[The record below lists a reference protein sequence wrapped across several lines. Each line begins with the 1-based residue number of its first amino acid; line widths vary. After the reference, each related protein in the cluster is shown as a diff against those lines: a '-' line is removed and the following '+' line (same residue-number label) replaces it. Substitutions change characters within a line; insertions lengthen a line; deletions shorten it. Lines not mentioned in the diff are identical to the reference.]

1 MQYRDVPSSVVGVVQ
16 ANDRRRHV
24 SPAPRAWP
32 AAPGERSHR
41 VPAALRTALAAGA
54 LATAS
59 LAVHALDATPLAAQA
74 RAEQVHRAGE
84 PEGRL
89 LAYYSATM
97 VYSPLGAVA
106 PWQRWSV
113 GIEATWLP
121 SLSEA
126 QRRPGI
132 DKPETTNLSPV
143 LPRPRVSVRTGVGV
157 FEASWVPPITVA
169 DAKANLVAAAV
180 SRTVASW
187 RGVAFIPRLSAVT
200 GRVEGAITCNAATA
214 GAGDRDLATYYAAV
228 CHGNDSDDWFEPRIA
243 AVEIVAA
250 RGLARPGAQ
259 WWVAAG
265 GRIDR
270 SRFDIGVRR
279 ADGSRDPDHPI
290 LRLRDT
296 RPHVAAGARW
306 PVHRRIL
313 AAGEWFYAPG
323 SVATLRALVSLTGGR
338 R

>member
-1 MQYRDVPSSVVGVVQ
+1 MRYWGVPSSVVGVVQ

-24 SPAPRAWP
+24 SSIPRARP
-32 AAPGERSHR
+32 VSSGARSRGLPG
-41 VPAALRTALAAGA
+41 VLITALPGA
-54 LATAS
+54 LFAAAS
-59 LAVHALDATPLAAQA
+59 LAANALDATPLAAQA
-74 RAEQVHRAGE
+74 RAEQVHRANE

-97 VYSPLGAVA
+97 VYSSLGAVA

-121 SLSEA
+121 PLSEA

-200 GRVEGAITCNAATA
+200 GRVEGAITCNASTA

-228 CHGNDSDDWFEPRIA
+228 CHGNDSNDWFEPRLA
-243 AVEIVAA
+243 AGELIAA

-259 WWVAAG
+259 LWVVAG
-265 GRIDR
+265 GRLDR

-296 RPHVAAGARW
+296 RAHFAAGARW
-306 PVHRRIL
+306 PVHRRIV

-323 SVATLRALVSLTGGR
+323 SVATLRALMSLTGGGR
-338 R
+338 